1 MASGFDVNLALALAL
16 VVAGCGAFVW
26 RLFSTTK
33 RVGLMISEGKVPRRY
48 LLLGFVAG
56 LGVLYVTRR

>member
-1 MASGFDVNLALALAL
+1 MASGFDVNLALALAI
-16 VVAGCGAFVW
+16 VVAGCAVFVW
-26 RLFSTTK
+26 HLVSTTK
-33 RVGLMISEGKVPRRY
+33 RVGLIISEGRVPRRY